1 MDQRDV
7 ITLTAATKVTDIKL
21 DLNKCSFDNVIEEC
35 WVITI
40 TCRDTICEILLSDS
54 RHQTADL
61 M

>member
-40 TCRDTICEILLSDS
+40 TCRDTICEG
-54 RHQTADL
+54 
-61 M
+61 